1 MNNEKSMI
9 NYKEKLHQI
18 KAFVF
23 DFDGVLSDG
32 MIYTQSDGEMVRGTN
47 AKDGYALQYA
57 LKKGYKVAIIS
68 GGFGD
73 SMRQRYRSFPAM
85 DIFLHVSDKIE
96 LFNQYLADNGFSP
109 ENVLVMGDDIPDY
122 QIMKLAGV
130 KCCPADAAEEIK
142 KQFPNIKIIIVTS
155 MPEYSWL
162 ERARK
167 IGVDS
172 FWYKDGHRLR
182 KYKNNLS

>member
-85 DIFLHVSDKIE
+85 DIFLHVSNKIE

-142 KQFPNIKIIIVTS
+142 NIADYISFQPGGHGCVRDIIEQTLKLQGRWFEEDACI
-155 MPEYSWL
+155 W
-162 ERARK
+162 
-167 IGVDS
+167 
-172 FWYKDGHRLR
+172 
-182 KYKNNLS
+182 